1 MDFFRRKTV
10 PEILAEIRSHL
21 TVIAGYPER
30 PPTLAIRQQLL
41 LAAQGL
47 AKRVRTLLKEVNK
60 INPKAVQAMQA
71 PLMLIEA
78 SDVEKYDRIIPQ
90 AAAALVAFRDI
101 ESTYEALRVE
111 KAAAAARPKLVR
123 GRIATYG
130 RMMTAAEYKRLVAV
144 KQLECADPGQLIPAF
159 LTTTKLVNKFLTY
172 YDKTAIRNIYSHLG
186 GTGNVD
192 YVLFFKTDIVPQV
205 VGPSRRWPEII
216 EVKFPHGTPAD
227 IVQFRRV

>member
-21 TVIAGYPER
+21 TVIEGYPER
-30 PPTLAIRQQLL
+30 PPTLAIKQQLL

-47 AKRVRTLLKEVNK
+47 AKRVRTLLKQVDRF
-60 INPKAVQAMQA
+60 NPKAVQAMQA

-78 SDVEKYDRIIPQ
+78 ADADRYERVIPQ
-90 AAAALVAFRDI
+90 AAAALAAFKDI
-101 ESTYEALRVE
+101 EGAYDALRVE

-123 GRIATYG
+123 GRMATYG

-144 KQLECADPGQLIPAF
+144 KQLESVDPGQMIPAF
-159 LTTTKLVNKFLTY
+159 QAPDNVVKRFFDLSRKALS
-172 YDKTAIRNIYSHLG
+172 NIYSLIG
-186 GTGNVD
+186 GTGNLD
-192 YVLFFKTDIVPQV
+192 YVAFFRTDIVPQV
-205 VGPSRRWPEII
+205 IGSPRRWPEIV
-216 EVKFPHGTPAD
+216 EVKFPHGTPVE